1 MCEHESDIRQK
12 KSNSEKIMRHMEI
25 VKRPFLPPSGVMGN
39 IYISSKKKATNESS
53 RDRQNDFCNSV
64 SVLLHLHFLHVC
76 KTFAKRAKSVHR
88 ITPCITNAIHHHCI
102 CIFCSMGKNVLNA
115 L

>member
-1 MCEHESDIRQK
+1 
-12 KSNSEKIMRHMEI
+12 MEI

-64 SVLLHLHFLHVC
+64 SVLLHLHFLHVLQVQNVQ
-76 KTFAKRAKSVHR
+76 KVYTVLHR
-88 ITPCITNAIHHHCI
+88 
-102 CIFCSMGKNVLNA
+102 VLQMQYTIIA
-115 L
+115 FVFSAVWVRMCWMHFKLLQLWLLSDIV